1 MHAQFL
7 LNDSMIWYLELKQIQ
22 KAFRSRRALAPVIAN
37 LLLIALAVVGGTITV
52 VYAQSNFIS
61 SQVSGYPDIDFIQI
75 VGYDTRVSCTLIFS
89 GGLESPCGIG
99 GLDAYGVKSYD
110 ERIAVYIVNH
120 SSKKVLLSDVMF
132 GGIVYSSTNGG
143 VLTVWDDSVDFVPG
157 QFAIMDNGNS
167 LLIAENL
174 EIQAGQ
180 TVTVVLDLESSFKV
194 GRTAQMRITTGNS
207 AVYVA
212 DITIGEHKLG

>member
-1 MHAQFL
+1 MKEIPKF
-7 LNDSMIWYLELKQIQ
+7 
-22 KAFRSRRALAPVIAN
+22 FVRRRALAPVIAN
-37 LLLIALAVVGGTITV
+37 LLLIAITVVGGTITV
-52 VYAQSNFIS
+52 GSAHDNYNASQIS
-61 SQVSGYPDIDFIQI
+61 ANLDIDFLQI
-75 VGYDTRVSCTLIFS
+75 LGYDTRDDCTLIFS
-89 GGLESPCGIG
+89 NGFETECGVGGELFSG
-99 GLDAYGVKSYD
+99 GHIKQYD

-120 SSKKVLLSDVMF
+120 SPKKVLLSEVRF
-132 GGIVYSSTNGG
+132 GGIDYIPTSSSA
-143 VLTVWDDSVDFVPG
+143 LTLWDDNVDFVPG

-167 LLIAENL
+167 LLIAENH

-194 GRTAQMRITTGNS
+194 GRTAQMRITTGNG